1 MPFVS
6 YSEFTRDL
14 ERQKVGTKR
23 ELRLLEAEERR
34 LLKHPSL
41 LKVVFSPFNLA
52 CWMLLFATVSPRNFI
67 FALLLCFH
75 NRRLY
80 KLENTLSKFC
90 VALKNIFFTIYCES
104 VTLRN
109 IHY

>member
-23 ELRLLEAEERR
+23 QLRLLEAEERR

-52 CWMLLFATVSPRNFI
+52 CWMLLFATVRPRPRN
-67 FALLLCFH
+67 
-75 NRRLY
+75 
-80 KLENTLSKFC
+80 
-90 VALKNIFFTIYCES
+90 
-104 VTLRN
+104 
-109 IHY
+109 